1 MCHHSARWY
10 GAHIVALLGIILQL
24 YNLKDLWHGQGI
36 FQTQILHRKTAKQ
49 IEIDVNICS
58 LQKRVYLIL
67 EYAANGEVY
76 KELTRRGTFE
86 EALTAK
92 YA

>member
-1 MCHHSARWY
+1 M
-10 GAHIVALLGIILQL
+10 
-24 YNLKDLWHGQGI
+24 
-36 FQTQILHRKTAKQ
+36 
-49 IEIDVNICS
+49 
-58 LQKRVYLIL
+58 QKRVFLIL

-92 YA
+92 YASPHGVSLHECRETLSAEQIEFASLSTIRQSKIFIVKLCRQMLRV